1 MESLGPAC
9 VHNYNLVLLRVLTGA
24 LQLSSDSTGDFLQSD
39 MLLHVSLE
47 IPCSFSVFVTNRRF
61 EQLLY

>member
-39 MLLHVSLE
+39 MPLHV